1 MDYQREPL
9 SGGDVPE
16 RENGGGWV
24 GAGQEEGEIWSEPVS
39 EPQTEQEWQTSP
51 ELEENPG
58 QEASGEP
65 EGSQGQEASREPE
78 GSPEQKAS
86 REPKGSPGQE
96 ASTEPEAACRQSQE
110 AVSFGNNGMALASLV
125 MGIMSLVCCCCS
137 WLGTPCGAL
146 GIIFALLS
154 RSDEP
159 MSSQAKTGLILS
171 IIGIALG
178 VIMIFLLAGAQAFMT
193 IWEVID

>member
-9 SGGDVPE
+9 SGGDAPE
-16 RENGGGWV
+16 RENGDGWV
-24 GAGQEEGEIWSEPVS
+24 GAGQEAGESWSEPARES
-39 EPQTEQEWQTSP
+39 QSGQDWKASP
-51 ELEENPG
+51 EPAGGLGP
-58 QEASGEP
+58 
-65 EGSQGQEASREPE
+65 
-78 GSPEQKAS
+78 
-86 REPKGSPGQE
+86 E
-96 ASTEPEAACRQSQE
+96 ASTEPNAALGQPQE

-154 RSDEP
+154 KGDEP

-178 VIMIFLLAGAQAFMT
+178 VILLILFAGAQAFMAV
-193 IWEVID
+193 WEVID

>member
-51 ELEENPG
+51 ELEEDP
-58 QEASGEP
+58 
-65 EGSQGQEASREPE
+65 GQEASREPE
-78 GSPEQKAS
+78 GSPGQKAS
-86 REPKGSPGQE
+86 REPEGSSGQE
-96 ASTEPEAACRQSQE
+96 ASTEPETACRQPQE

>member
-16 RENGGGWV
+16 RENGDGWV
-24 GAGQEEGEIWSEPVS
+24 GAGQEEGESWSEPVR
-39 EPQTEQEWQTSP
+39 EPQSGQDWQASP
-51 ELEENPG
+51 EPAGGPG
-58 QEASGEP
+58 PEASSG
-65 EGSQGQEASREPE
+65 
-78 GSPEQKAS
+78 
-86 REPKGSPGQE
+86 
-96 ASTEPEAACRQSQE
+96 QSQE

-154 RSDEP
+154 KGDEP

-171 IIGIALG
+171 IVGIALG
-178 VIMIFLLAGAQAFMT
+178 VILIFLLAGPQAFMS